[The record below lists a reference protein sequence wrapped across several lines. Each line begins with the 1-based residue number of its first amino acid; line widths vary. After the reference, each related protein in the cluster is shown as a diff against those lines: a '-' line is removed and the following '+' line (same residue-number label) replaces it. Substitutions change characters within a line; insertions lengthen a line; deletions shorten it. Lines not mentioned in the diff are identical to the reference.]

1 MPDKIFK
8 YKKAT
13 ITVRAKRG
21 SDVIDNPR
29 IGYELIQSLCNKLN
43 IDRKT
48 KIESSDL
55 NDLVWAKVTWFSNLL
70 ICSSIKGDLGF
81 PWPEEYLSTPE
92 TRFKAYEDLMNGDP
106 ELIELWAIAY
116 NEANMETISPE
127 E

>member
-1 MPDKIFK
+1 MPDKTFK

-43 IDRKT
+43 IGRKT
-48 KIESSDL
+48 KIEPSDL
-55 NDLVWAKVTWFSNLL
+55 NDLAWTKVTWFSNLI

-81 PWPEEYLSTPE
+81 PWPEECLSTPE
-92 TRFKAYEDLMNGDP
+92 TRFQAYEDLMNSDP
-106 ELIELWAIAY
+106 ELVELWAVAY
-116 NEANMETISPE
+116 NEANLKVISPE